1 MTEAIEMKLENVL
14 NETLPHLA
22 NIQADQSFA
31 EADLLDSIEYLDL
44 VMIVESNFQI
54 DLVDADI
61 TDENFGS
68 KGRIIALI
76 KRKKNII

>member
-1 MTEAIEMKLENVL
+1 MRHFLIWQTFKPTKVSQN
-14 NETLPHLA
+14 
-22 NIQADQSFA
+22 
-31 EADLLDSIEYLDL
+31 DLLDSIEYLDL

-68 KGRIIALI
+68 KGRICLI